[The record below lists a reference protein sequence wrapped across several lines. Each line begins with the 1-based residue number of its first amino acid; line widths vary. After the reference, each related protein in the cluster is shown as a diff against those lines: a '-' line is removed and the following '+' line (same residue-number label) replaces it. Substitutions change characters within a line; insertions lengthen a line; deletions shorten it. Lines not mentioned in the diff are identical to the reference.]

1 MFSVL
6 PIFRYAGQDNMP
18 IALYYKKNGNEG
30 TDNAIGR
37 CFACQEGDTDG
48 VKPVTDWTVAIAD
61 MNSSLATYGL
71 NDFVFIMGDS
81 GHPVLKFNSY

>member
-1 MFSVL
+1 MGLAVGY
-6 PIFRYAGQDNMP
+6 FRYAGKDNLP

-30 TDNAIGR
+30 TDEAIGK
-37 CFACQEGDTDG
+37 FAPWQEGDTDG
-48 VKPVTDWTVAIAD
+48 VKSVTDWTVAITD

-71 NDFVFIMGDS
+71 NDFFFIMGDS